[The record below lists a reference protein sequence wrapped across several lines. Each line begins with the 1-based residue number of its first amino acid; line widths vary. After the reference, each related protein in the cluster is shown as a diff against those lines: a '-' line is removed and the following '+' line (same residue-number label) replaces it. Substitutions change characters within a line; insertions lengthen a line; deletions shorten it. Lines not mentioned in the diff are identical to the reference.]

1 MNDGKAFQKIV
12 MMMKWM
18 RILPA
23 TLLMGSFQLS
33 SPSPNY
39 TKLLLLYV
47 FFESLVMMMKW
58 QRMSLA
64 DDRLVILLSSIFPL
78 MMDNHSFVEV
88 QRGRVSLLLER

>member
-12 MMMKWM
+12 MMMKWL

-39 TKLLLLYV
+39 TKPLLLNV
-47 FFESLVMMMKW
+47 FFE
-58 QRMSLA
+58 SLA

-78 MMDNHSFVEV
+78 MMDNHSIVEV